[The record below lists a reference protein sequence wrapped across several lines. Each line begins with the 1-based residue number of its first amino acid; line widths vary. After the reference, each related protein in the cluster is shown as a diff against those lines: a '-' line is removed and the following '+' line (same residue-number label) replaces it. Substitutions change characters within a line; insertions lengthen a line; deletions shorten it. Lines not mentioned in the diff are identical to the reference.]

1 MDVIRCLSVS
11 LRPKKCEG
19 VEIFSYQISVY
30 FYVILSAELRD
41 MNLHWNLDSRF
52 IFIYEIYAC
61 VYTYKRALFNI
72 SDLLSRIQKCWLCV
86 ARLYGYEDVNKKR
99 VSYNLSWVCK
109 WYRPCRMDGEA
120 LGRTANNLCCTY
132 FARDFRYVALL
143 VVKTY
148 VPANNNGLWIKQN
161 PNRLNATSLLGWWC
175 MCAPKYE
182 AWFWP
187 IESRN
192 EAK

>member
-1 MDVIRCLSVS
+1 MSIDVIHCLSVS

-19 VEIFSYQISVY
+19 AEFFSYPISVY
-30 FYVILSAELRD
+30 IYMILSAELRD
-41 MNLHWNLDSRF
+41 MNLYWNLDSRF

-99 VSYNLSWVCK
+99 VSYNLSCVCK

-120 LGRTANNLCCTY
+120 LMRTANYYLLSLTLCVIDSGCDEWDDLYSFSTILLPLVLLPNG
-132 FARDFRYVALL
+132 RDE
-143 VVKTY
+143 
-148 VPANNNGLWIKQN
+148 
-161 PNRLNATSLLGWWC
+161 LGIFSERFC
-175 MCAPKYE
+175 
-182 AWFWP
+182 
-187 IESRN
+187 S
-192 EAK
+192 